1 MFLRL
6 SAALVAALPLLDG
19 HAIAK
24 ELPKISLVAGN
35 TMPSCATPG
44 RLMAYLRSRNP
55 NVDQRYGQL
64 ARLYKKHGEELGI
77 RWDYAFFQMIVET
90 GALRYRRDNG
100 KPSDV
105 RPSQNN
111 FAGLGA
117 TGRGEHGESFDDIS
131 SGVKAH
137 LQHLKM
143 YAGQIVEAPVAERT
157 RKVQEWGILKSW
169 QKKIGRPITYTD
181 LAAQWAPGSRGYV
194 RDITAVGAVFY
205 ETFCTRTDPDPDAD
219 RSERVAMVIPD
230 TAATDKPV
238 LPSAAGR
245 RSEVLEEKS
254 SLGAGSLGAADS
266 KAEGD
271 IKIVNPGEAT
281 NADAEADPSVE
292 KAPGSPSK
300 RRSARKSEK
309 VAAATSSPLTTAP
322 AKPAASG
329 GKKCRVWTASYGGQK
344 AVLIKSE
351 TEQFTN
357 YTVLD
362 VNQGK
367 EQREAEA
374 YIAAY
379 AKGGHKVADFGSQS
393 QALTKAFELCPEG

>member
-6 SAALVAALPLLDG
+6 SAALVAVLPLLHG
-19 HAIAK
+19 EAVAK
-24 ELPKISLVAGN
+24 ELPKIRLMAGN
-35 TMPSCATPG
+35 AIPACATPG

-64 ARLYKKHGEELGI
+64 ARLYKRHGEELGI

-137 LQHLKM
+137 LQHLMM
-143 YAGQIVEAPVAERT
+143 YAGQIVETPVAERT

-205 ETFCTRTDPDPDAD
+205 DTFCKRADPEPDANEP
-219 RSERVAMVIPD
+219 ERVAIVTPD
-230 TAATDKPV
+230 KAPASKTT
-238 LPSAAGR
+238 LPSATA

-254 SLGAGSLGAADS
+254 SLGAGTIGPSGS
-266 KAEGD
+266 VTKGD
-271 IKIVNPGEAT
+271 IKIVNPGEAA
-281 NADAEADPSVE
+281 NAAADADTTVE
-292 KAPGSPSK
+292 KTPGLPPR

-309 VAAATSSPLTTAP
+309 VAAVTSNPLNSAP
-322 AKPAASG
+322 SKPAAASG

-344 AVLIKSE
+344 AVLIRSE

-379 AKGGHKVADFGSQS
+379 AKGGQKVADFSSQS